1 MLTLFVDITRTIL
14 QFVMFLLQC
23 DAYTYCHTN
32 LAQGAMKE
40 DRCDFS
46 DELVTKKTN
55 PTDSIEE
62 SKMTEFMIKQ
72 QWAVQGP
79 SVKALMGVDPTE
91 ITIENSLVEYCAKED
106 NRAMLRELGKD
117 LQLIDNERLSNYP
130 DYFYMDEVKQ
140 WYTKN
145 DQEVPYESDGYGNG
159 ALFPIEAHK
168 RGEIHLTCT
177 KMNTLC
183 FEFLICNF
191 FLIANLFSI
200 TTIFCYLFLSRVKW
214 QRDNS

>member
-1 MLTLFVDITRTIL
+1 
-14 QFVMFLLQC
+14 
-23 DAYTYCHTN
+23 
-32 LAQGAMKE
+32 MKE

-46 DELVTKKTN
+46 DELVTKGKI
-55 PTDSIEE
+55 PKDSIEE
-62 SKMTEFMIKQ
+62 SKMTEIMKKQ

-130 DYFYMDEVKQ
+130 DYSYMDEVKQ

-159 ALFPIEAHK
+159 ALFSIKVHK
-168 RGEIHLTCT
+168 MGETYPLVQKWI
-177 KMNTLC
+177 LC
-183 FEFLICNF
+183 ASTF
-191 FLIANLFSI
+191 
-200 TTIFCYLFLSRVKW
+200 
-214 QRDNS
+214 

>member
-1 MLTLFVDITRTIL
+1 MPFCPLRRTKYDISTLQRDP
-14 QFVMFLLQC
+14 
-23 DAYTYCHTN
+23 YTYCHTN
-32 LAQGAMKE
+32 LAQGTTKE

-46 DELVTKKTN
+46 DEIVTKVNN
-55 PTDSIEE
+55 PTDSIKE
-62 SKMTEFMIKQ
+62 SKMREFMIKQ

-117 LQLIDNERLSNYP
+117 LQLIGNERLSNYP

-145 DQEVPYESDGYGNG
+145 DQEG
-159 ALFPIEAHK
+159 K
-168 RGEIHLTCT
+168 R
-177 KMNTLC
+177 MNNQ
-183 FEFLICNF
+183 E
-191 FLIANLFSI
+191 
-200 TTIFCYLFLSRVKW
+200 
-214 QRDNS
+214 